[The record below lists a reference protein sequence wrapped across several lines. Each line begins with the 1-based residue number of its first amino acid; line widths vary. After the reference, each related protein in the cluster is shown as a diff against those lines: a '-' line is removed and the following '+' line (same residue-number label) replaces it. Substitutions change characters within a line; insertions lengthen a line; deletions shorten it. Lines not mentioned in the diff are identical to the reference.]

1 MTNRGSTAFDGGA
14 VIAALREAL
23 GDASDGSEGSGG
35 LDGIEPVVTDED
47 RLASLG
53 VDASGEGRGSALALV
68 RPASTAQV
76 QAVVL
81 IAAAHRAPIVAQG
94 SRTSL
99 AGAASA
105 VAGAILVD
113 FSRMNRILRIDPLER
128 LAVVQ
133 PGVLVADLAA
143 AAEAEGLF
151 YAPDPVS
158 AQWASIGGTIATNAG
173 GMRCIKYG
181 VTRDSVRSL
190 KVVLADGSVV
200 HTRRD
205 TIKSVAGLDLTSL
218 VVGSE
223 GTLALVTEATL
234 SLRAAPGPSR
244 GVSGMFPSIG
254 AALAA
259 ANAVATAEAPPAV
272 LEMLDDVALEAIRAY
287 DPAIEVPETARA
299 WLLAVTDSRAGA
311 DAELDGFERVFAA
324 CGALQTRRAETPA
337 ELDGLLATRRALHP
351 GMQAYL
357 GGSLNGDIAVP
368 RTSLAEVVDRA
379 AEIAERFDVI
389 ISIGGHVGDGNLHP
403 VVAYDPADPEQT
415 ERAYAAQNALLEVA
429 QRLGGTVTGEHGI
442 GTEKLQALD
451 GELSPRVRELQR
463 AIKAAFDPD
472 GILNPGTKL

>member
-1 MTNRGSTAFDGGA
+1 MTNRGSTAFDRGA

-23 GDASDGSEGSGG
+23 GAASDGSEDSGIG
-35 LDGIEPVVTDED
+35 PVVTDED

-133 PGVLVADLAA
+133 PGVLVAELAA

-190 KVVLADGSVV
+190 EVVLADGSVV
-200 HTRRD
+200 RGASVCGSDSYSSVVRSCGSSSSGRSAWIRCVRSWCSTYGSRASRRLAARPVACACDPGGLLASTLRRSVRTRGVWSSSAD
-205 TIKSVAGLDLTSL
+205 GAEVITP
-218 VVGSE
+218 
-223 GTLALVTEATL
+223 TL
-234 SLRAAPGPSR
+234 SLKGSGSSARFVSNAVTAPVRTSAMRPFSSIRAK
-244 GVSGMFPSIG
+244 SIG
-254 AALAA
+254 APTFGSSTRQPGTCASR
-259 ANAVATAEAPPAV
+259 VATYWAPTQRAAFFDASRRFEPGVITMRRQMPLPSRRNVQDAV
-272 LEMLDDVALEAIRAY
+272 CAAYMMSKLSATSTGPRAIRGP
-287 DPAIEVPETARA
+287 DIV
-299 WLLAVTDSRAGA
+299 
-311 DAELDGFERVFAA
+311 
-324 CGALQTRRAETPA
+324 RRCPT
-337 ELDGLLATRRALHP
+337 
-351 GMQAYL
+351 
-357 GGSLNGDIAVP
+357 
-368 RTSLAEVVDRA
+368 
-379 AEIAERFDVI
+379 
-389 ISIGGHVGDGNLHP
+389 
-403 VVAYDPADPEQT
+403 
-415 ERAYAAQNALLEVA
+415 
-429 QRLGGTVTGEHGI
+429 
-442 GTEKLQALD
+442 
-451 GELSPRVRELQR
+451 SPRAVSAGFRLLGR
-463 AIKAAFDPD
+463 AR
-472 GILNPGTKL
+472 